1 MDTNINAFGGIN
13 KTRKLRVLFIITQ
26 SELGGAQQFILQ
38 FIGQAQKDAYEFTV
52 AVGTDGNRS
61 LADILVSQNIN
72 IATLPLLKRNIRPI
86 SDFLAIRQTRN
97 LIDKIKPDTLF
108 LVSSKAG
115 FIGALAAKNSK
126 TRPKVIYRI
135 GGWSF
140 NDPRPAWQ
148 KSLWRFLEKLSAP
161 WKDIIILN
169 NTHDLNQAKGIGIK
183 PCEKLVLIH
192 NGLDPYKINFL
203 SKNDARIKLGLSL
216 DKKVIGTIANFYPT
230 KGLENI
236 IETAVKIKRDDV
248 MFCII
253 GDGAGRPNLEKLIRD
268 NNLEE
273 KVILV
278 GRKESASSYLTA
290 FDVFLLPSVK
300 EGFPWA
306 ILEAMA
312 AKLPIIATRVGAV
325 PEIIENGVSG
335 YIVES
340 RNPDQ
345 IAQHITTLLGSESKA
360 KEMGIQAHQRLI
372 FAFNIESTIHQ
383 IEKLL

>member
-1 MDTNINAFGGIN
+1 MDTNINALGGIN

-72 IATLPLLKRNIRPI
+72 IATLPLLKINIRPI

-335 YIVES
+335 
-340 RNPDQ
+340 
-345 IAQHITTLLGSESKA
+345 
-360 KEMGIQAHQRLI
+360 
-372 FAFNIESTIHQ
+372 
-383 IEKLL
+383 